1 MQCATAMMEWHSP
14 NKVGVHTKKAN
25 TLAKQ
30 QQQNNHR
37 DIDANTL
44 TTARQDAITI
54 QLILHFVLVV
64 YTHDY
69 MVALGV

>member
-1 MQCATAMMEWHSP
+1 
-14 NKVGVHTKKAN
+14 VHTKKAN
-25 TLAKQ
+25 TLATAPKQQ

-54 QLILHFVLVV
+54 QLILHLCW
-64 YTHDY
+64 
-69 MVALGV
+69 